1 MYVYFE
7 SQNPVNDHLR
17 EMALRRAR
25 VATRHLSH
33 AVSQA
38 KVQLTKLLGFASP
51 EDKYCRVELT
61 VGDTGTVVATARAV
75 DWRGALD
82 KALRRA
88 VQALP
93 QMGRRGR
100 GNLRQILKDG
110 AYEEALRESSRA
122 PNSTALPAH
131 PDRGAKERRR
141 ATQRRPPAHG
151 Q

>member
-7 SQNPVNDHLR
+7 SENPVNDQVR

-33 AVSQA
+33 SVSQA

-75 DWRGALD
+75 DWRSALD

-88 VQALP
+88 AQALP

-100 GNLRQILKDG
+100 GNLRQILRGG
-110 AYEEALRESSRA
+110 AY
-122 PNSTALPAH
+122 
-131 PDRGAKERRR
+131 RGAK
-141 ATQRRPPAHG
+141 
-151 Q
+151 

>member
-17 EMALRRAR
+17 EMALRRTR

-38 KVQLTKLLGFASP
+38 KVQLTKLLEFASP

-61 VGDTGTVVATARAV
+61 VGDTGTVVGTARAV
-75 DWRGALD
+75 NWRSALD

-88 VQALP
+88 AQAL
-93 QMGRRGR
+93 GRRGR
-100 GNLRQILKDG
+100 GNLRQIPI
-110 AYEEALRESSRA
+110 E
-122 PNSTALPAH
+122 
-131 PDRGAKERRR
+131 
-141 ATQRRPPAHG
+141 
-151 Q
+151 